1 MIHLTPSTAEQTIR
15 ILPRVYSTFLAL
27 SLRDDSTGTI
37 VVLYPRASVVGNYI
51 DLTTVFDLVEGR
63 YYDVKVYLGDLPKRV
78 FLDGGDIEALSCLQD
93 IDAYNDLDIVYRDK
107 IFATTQTINQET
119 NNYYKPNEGSFIS
132 ESGDNDFIFI

>member
-15 ILPRVYSTFLAL
+15 ILPRVYSNSLAI
-27 SLRDDSTGTI
+27 SLRDDSTGTS
-37 VVLYPRASVVGNYI
+37 VLLYPAAVITGNYV

-63 YYDVKVYLGDLPKRV
+63 YYDIKVYLGDFTKRV
-78 FLDGGDIEALSCLQD
+78 LADGGDMEALSCIKD
-93 IDAYNDLDIVYRDK
+93 IDSYNDLDIIYRDK